1 MNSFYPIFPI
11 AIHYIMGSFKLQA
24 CILFISYERKKA
36 AYLPTNRLFQLFR
49 TRQLKTAHTLNGSD
63 ILHCVYHAVNG
74 CNADFWI
81 YL

>member
-11 AIHYIMGSFKLQA
+11 AIHYIMAGSKLQA
-24 CILFISYERKKA
+24 SLSIYIMKKSG
-36 AYLPTNRLFQLFR
+36 LPSGKPLSLFQLFR
-49 TRQLKTAHTLNGSD
+49 TRQLKSAHTLNGPN
-63 ILHCVYHAVNG
+63 IFHCVYHAVNG